1 MVTMSIKN
9 DGGPDILTGVRTDIP
24 GAKASFHVM
33 QGERMA
39 AVDTVKIPAKSSLE
53 FQMGGSHVMIEDMP
67 KTMKAGSK
75 INVTLVFQKSGEKQ
89 VLLTLQ
95 AMEMPMGHEHH
106 M

>member
-1 MVTMSIKN
+1 
-9 DGGPDILTGVRTDIP
+9 
-24 GAKASFHVM
+24 
-33 QGERMA
+33 
-39 AVDTVKIPAKSSLE
+39 
-53 FQMGGSHVMIEDMP
+53 MP